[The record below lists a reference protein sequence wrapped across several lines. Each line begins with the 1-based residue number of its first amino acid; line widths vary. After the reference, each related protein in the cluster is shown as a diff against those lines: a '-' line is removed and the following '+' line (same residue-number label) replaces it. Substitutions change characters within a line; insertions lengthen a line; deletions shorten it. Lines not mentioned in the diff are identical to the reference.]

1 MKIPPKNY
9 AEWSFMLDQLQQQT
23 DDEEVLRAMQQGE
36 LVWQSGVAERF
47 SKRLVE
53 VVNQRM
59 DGASDSFGR
68 KTAKAGGNER
78 VLVQALL
85 DLRKEMK
92 FLAEVMSLSVI
103 PQDLRTQYVQLVK
116 DQADRM
122 QNSLEDSAKKT
133 DRSGKVSSIVRNHPV
148 NR

>member
-1 MKIPPKNY
+1 MR
-9 AEWSFMLDQLQQQT
+9 LQQT

-53 VVNQRM
+53 VVNRRM
-59 DGASDSFGR
+59 DMADKSFGC
-68 KTAKAGGNER
+68 KTSRAGGNER

-92 FLAEVMSLSVI
+92 FLAEIMNLSVI
-103 PQDLRTQYVQLVK
+103 PQDLRLQYVQLVK

-122 QNSLEDSAKKT
+122 QHSLEDSAKKT
-133 DRSGKVSSIVRNHPV
+133 DRSGKLSSIVRSHPV